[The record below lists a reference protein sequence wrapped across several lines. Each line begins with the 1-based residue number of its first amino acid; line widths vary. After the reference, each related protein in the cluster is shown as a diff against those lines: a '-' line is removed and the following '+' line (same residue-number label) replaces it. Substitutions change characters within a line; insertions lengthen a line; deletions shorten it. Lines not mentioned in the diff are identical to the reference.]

1 MGLFD
6 ELFNARSLYFD
17 VFDKMIEAVY
27 ICDTDRNLI
36 YFNRAAEKL
45 DGYLLKD
52 VKGKS
57 TYELYGLTETE
68 SPMLRALT
76 TERPVVNE
84 EFSYYVNG
92 KEVVQLCNSG
102 PIYEEGRLIGAYT
115 VQRDLTMYK
124 DIMEKNIALQRA
136 ISRQKNTVVSL
147 RDDSFSEIIGGSDKF
162 CHCVAQARRAAR
174 TSSSVMLIGA
184 TGSGKEVF
192 ARAVHEGSDRRG
204 KPFLALN
211 CAAIPE
217 SLIESILFGTTRG
230 VYTGAV
236 EKEGILSQADG
247 GTVFLD
253 EINSMPL
260 ASQGKLLRVLE

>member
-57 TYELYGLTETE
+57 TYELYGLDETE

-124 DIMEKNIALQRA
+124 DIMEK
-136 ISRQKNTVVSL
+136 ISRCSAPSATIRITIVTEKMTLSPGL
-147 RDDSFSEIIGGSDKF
+147 S
-162 CHCVAQARRAAR
+162 AAVKA
-174 TSSSVMLIGA
+174 SA
-184 TGSGKEVF
+184 
-192 ARAVHEGSDRRG
+192 AVWLRRG
-204 KPFLALN
+204 RP
-211 CAAIPE
+211 P
-217 SLIESILFGTTRG
+217 T
-230 VYTGAV
+230 
-236 EKEGILSQADG
+236 
-247 GTVFLD
+247 
-253 EINSMPL
+253 
-260 ASQGKLLRVLE
+260 LLPR